1 MLFSFL
7 CVDNKRQQGR
17 EAEDGLSD
25 VWYKQFKGELSIL
38 PFFELRENP
47 LRK

>member
-7 CVDNKRQQGR
+7 CVDNKRQQER

-38 PFFELRENP
+38 PFLSLEKIP
-47 LRK
+47 